1 MNSAQDDIMNN
12 PTFLFLAL
20 SRLEFVTIPELI
32 LPLNGANSEP
42 DEDRIRFGVQYYT
55 FSSIV
60 HFRHVLRGLV
70 QVSDDANWASA
81 NILSRH
87 LFEWAAHATFLKVKI
102 PSLIH
107 SEAWSKAW
115 DILLRHNGG
124 DLFMRRFG
132 IKYNATRAQS
142 QGIPEPYSIA
152 NILKVYASAQNQ
164 VDKIEDIQEDYS
176 LLSELS
182 HASAAC
188 LRQHIEYK
196 QDRIVFSAANED
208 SSPLELASVSTID
221 WLLSIGKLLEV
232 IHDLKVRP
240 QINEVLKAIV
250 QTTEQQ

>member
-1 MNSAQDDIMNN
+1 MNN

-20 SRLEFVTIPELI
+20 SRLESVTIPELI
-32 LPLNGANSEP
+32 LPLNGKHGEP
-42 DEDRIRFGVQYYT
+42 DENRIRFGVRYYT

-81 NILSRH
+81 NVLSRH
-87 LFEWAAHATFLKVKI
+87 LFEWAAHATFLKVKM
-102 PSLIH
+102 PSLIR
-107 SEAWSKAW
+107 SGAWEKAW

-132 IKYNATRAQS
+132 LKYEATSAQS
-142 QGIPEPYSIA
+142 QGIPEPYTIA
-152 NILKVYASAQNQ
+152 NILKVYASVQNQ
-164 VDKIEDIQEDYS
+164 ADKTSDIQEDYS

-196 QDRIVFSAANED
+196 QDRIVFSAAKED

-221 WLLSIGKLLEV
+221 WLLSIGELLEL
-232 IHDLKVRP
+232 IHDSEVRP
-240 QINEVLKAIV
+240 QVNEALKAIA
-250 QTTEQQ
+250 QSSKQM